1 MRYVY
6 PCILHPEEGGGF
18 YATFPDVRGAL
29 TNGDTVEEA
38 LDMAEDALTVIM
50 GSYVHRQ
57 EDIPVPSE
65 ATDGQ
70 YLIALSPVVAGKLAL
85 YRAMRKQ
92 GISYAELA
100 EKLGITEKAVVN
112 LVNPDYGSHM
122 TSVMNALKAVGRN
135 MIISV
140 LPLYSRIDGDG

>member
-1 MRYVY
+1 MRYEY
-6 PCILHPEEGGGF
+6 PCVLRPEEGGGF
-18 YATFPDVRGAL
+18 YVVFADVRGAL
-29 TNGDTVEEA
+29 TCGDTIEEA

-70 YLIALSPVVAGKLAL
+70 YLIALPPVISAKLAL
-85 YRAMRKQ
+85 YRAMREQ
-92 GISYAELA
+92 NISQADLA
-100 EKLGITEKAVVN
+100 GKLGITEKAVVN

-122 TSVMNALKAVGRN
+122 TSVINALKALGHDLIVGDR
-135 MIISV
+135 
-140 LPLYSRIDGDG
+140 PLYSRTPSDG